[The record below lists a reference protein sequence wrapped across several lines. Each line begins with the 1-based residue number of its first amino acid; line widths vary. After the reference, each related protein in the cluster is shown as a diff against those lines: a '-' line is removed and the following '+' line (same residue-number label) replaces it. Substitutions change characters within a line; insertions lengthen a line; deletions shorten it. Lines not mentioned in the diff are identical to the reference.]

1 MEPDVIAAL
10 RRAVAA
16 APQDVTLRVHL
27 AEQLLQ
33 TGDGAGAVAE
43 AAAALG
49 VDPSNEEARTIMARA
64 LQPGPP
70 GSGAGAEAPD
80 PGAAP
85 AGGEPDEFDWAAA
98 QAQFDHDPDDPLFS
112 DSKGPH
118 TSSAEGQHVGNDRYS
133 IDTPA
138 ITLADVG
145 GMKTVKDRLN
155 AAFLAP
161 LRNPELRQRFAKT
174 LRGGLLLYGPPGCGK
189 TFIARALAGELGA
202 KFLSIGITDVL
213 DPHFGQSERN
223 LHDAF
228 QLARREAPCV
238 LFFDEV
244 DALGGRRSHTSN
256 SMMRTAVNQLLSELD
271 GVGTDNDGVF
281 VLAATNQPWEVDPAL
296 RRPGRFDRTVLVLP
310 PDREARAAIFAFHL
324 RTRPTETIDIDALA
338 RDSEGLS
345 GADIALA
352 CESATE
358 AALMDGVTTG
368 VVRDISQADVAAALR
383 EINPSVMSWLDSARN
398 IVLFGDDDGTYKDLR
413 AYLKKV
419 RRL

>member
-1 MEPDVIAAL
+1 M
-10 RRAVAA
+10 
-16 APQDVTLRVHL
+16 
-27 AEQLLQ
+27 
-33 TGDGAGAVAE
+33 
-43 AAAALG
+43 
-49 VDPSNEEARTIMARA
+49 
-64 LQPGPP
+64 QPGPP
-70 GSGAGAEAPD
+70 GSGAGTEAPE

-85 AGGEPDEFDWAAA
+85 AGGEPDEFDWVAA
-98 QAQFDHDPDDPLFS
+98 QSQFDHAPDDPLFP
-112 DSKGPH
+112 DSEGPH
-118 TSSAEGQHVGNDRYS
+118 TSSAEGPHVGNDRYS

-155 AAFLAP
+155 AAFFAP

-202 KFLSIGITDVL
+202 KFLSNGITDVL

-228 QLARREAPCV
+228 ELARREAPCV

-244 DALGGRRSHTSN
+244 DALGGRRSHTST

-324 RTRPTETIDIDALA
+324 RTRPTGTIDINALA
-338 RDSEGLS
+338 RASPVN
-345 GADIALA
+345 LA
-352 CESATE
+352 KR
-358 AALMDGVTTG
+358 GRP
-368 VVRDISQADVAAALR
+368 VRAPIH
-383 EINPSVMSWLDSARN
+383 PSIL
-398 IVLFGDDDGTYKDLR
+398 
-413 AYLKKV
+413 
-419 RRL
+419 